1 MHPYLL
7 CRVARIPHNP
17 KFSLAAVLGEPVK
30 RGEAEQMQRGKLV
43 KCEQMQSGVQQVSIT
58 DRTRGCAFMDFF
70 TVPESPKV
78 IDAILC
84 SQG

>member
-43 KCEQMQSGVQQVSIT
+43 KCEQMQSGVQQYLK
-58 DRTRGCAFMDFF
+58 A
-70 TVPESPKV
+70 PKLLMRSFALKAEW
-78 IDAILC
+78 IIK